1 MKAFG
6 TTVVALVLLVSLM
19 AAMAGCSLPS
29 FMGGSGSLQRT
40 AVCFM
45 KAMQSG
51 EITKLLPYM
60 RPEMQILVKAIR
72 EIHEKYGDDYL
83 DEMAG
88 LRYTDLARELGEAKR
103 ELRGCSFEVSDVNS
117 YDETAS
123 VRVDVVDSNDR
134 FVTCYVVSFTRVEGK
149 WYVESFY

>member
-29 FMGGSGSLQRT
+29 FMGGSGSMQRT

-83 DEMAG
+83 TITLMRWPASAIPTSPG
-88 LRYTDLARELGEAKR
+88 SWVKRSGSCGGVPLRSAT
-103 ELRGCSFEVSDVNS
+103 
-117 YDETAS
+117 
-123 VRVDVVDSNDR
+123 
-134 FVTCYVVSFTRVEGK
+134 
-149 WYVESFY
+149 